1 MCGSVGSAL
10 ELYAPFR
17 VGMSRTLPSVLVLAL
32 DTSSA
37 ACVAAVV
44 EHAEGHAGRRER
56 VLAQRSVVAGRR
68 HGELL
73 APLLSSVL
81 ADAGQQVRDVDA
93 VAVGVGPGPFTGL
106 RVGVVTATALGQA
119 LRVPVH
125 GVCSLDAIGAALPGR
140 VAVAGD
146 ARRREVYWAAYED
159 GKRVAGPAVDRPQV
173 LLELGVDR
181 VVGAG
186 ATMYAEVLSGLADP
200 TGPQYPSP
208 VLVAHLALGTAGTA
222 GTAGAAGAEG
232 LPGTAGPDRLSPAPP
247 IPLYLRRPDAVLP
260 GPAKRVTA

>member
-1 MCGSVGSAL
+1 
-10 ELYAPFR
+10 
-17 VGMSRTLPSVLVLAL
+17 MSRTLPSVLVLAL

-44 EHAEGHAGRRER
+44 EHAEGHAGSREC

-146 ARRREVYWAAYED
+146 ARRREVYWAVYED

-186 ATMYAEVLSGLADP
+186 ATLYAEVLLGLADP

-208 VLVAHLALGTAGTA
+208 VLVAHLALGTADA
-222 GTAGAAGAEG
+222 AGAAG
-232 LPGTAGPDRLSPAPP
+232 LPGIAGPTRLSSAPP